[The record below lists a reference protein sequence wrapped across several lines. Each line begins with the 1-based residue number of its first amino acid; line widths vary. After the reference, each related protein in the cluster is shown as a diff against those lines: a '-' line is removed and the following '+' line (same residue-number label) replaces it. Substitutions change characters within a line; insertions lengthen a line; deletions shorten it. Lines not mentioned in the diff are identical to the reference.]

1 VSGRSRRVDLISL
14 LALPTAVGVVVMAQ
28 VLEGGSARSL
38 WQPTAALVV
47 FGGTLGAVL
56 VSLPIDA
63 VVMTIRAIVAT
74 FAGHGNEVAPT
85 ISQLL
90 EFATESRRRGV
101 VALESRL
108 ERIPEAFLR
117 NALTLAVDGTNPR
130 VTRQILDVE
139 SQALRTASDAPAE
152 VLETAAGY
160 TPTLGILGAVL
171 GLIQVMN
178 SLSEPAT
185 LGSGI
190 AVAFVATVYGVG
202 AANLVL
208 LPLAGRLRH
217 RSRQEAL
224 YREIVVEGIVALQE
238 GLNPRLIE
246 QKLNGYTSAVRRTP
260 AARGLR
266 LWAHREAG

>member
-1 VSGRSRRVDLISL
+1 VRARSRRVDVTSLI
-14 LALPTAVGVVVMAQ
+14 ALPAAVGVVVLAQ
-28 VLEGGSARSL
+28 ALEGGNARSL

-56 VSLPIDA
+56 VSFPLQAA
-63 VVMTIRAIVAT
+63 VTTIRAIVEAFT
-74 FAGHGNEVAPT
+74 HRGNEIAPT
-85 ISQLL
+85 IKSLL

-108 ERIPEAFLR
+108 DAIPEDFLR

-130 VTRQILDVE
+130 VTRQILEVE

-171 GLIQVMN
+171 GLIQVMK

-208 LPLAGRLRH
+208 LPLAGKLRH

-224 YREIVVEGIVALQE
+224 YREIIVEGVVALQE

-246 QKLNGYTSAVRRTP
+246 QKLNGYTSAVRGAS
-260 AARGLR
+260 AARDLR